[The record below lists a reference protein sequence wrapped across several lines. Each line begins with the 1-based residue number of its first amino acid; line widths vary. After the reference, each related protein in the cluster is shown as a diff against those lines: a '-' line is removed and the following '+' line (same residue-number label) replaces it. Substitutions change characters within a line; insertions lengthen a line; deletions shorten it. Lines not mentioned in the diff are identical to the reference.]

1 MKNIGNFIN
10 EALSYHYN
18 GLTTLHFESVAAAF
32 LYKFELAGQISDGK
46 YENSRPSNHWIWVTN
61 TKIVV
66 DGSSF
71 YSETDERGER
81 PYYFRHRLK
90 NYNLREWP
98 GYITSEKDSW
108 AERVLAYGKLGA
120 TLESKEPFI
129 NNTINDDWFDNVDRL
144 AEEWYDAVKN
154 NIEFKDIEYKAY
166 IKQYIDK
173 IDSNINNEKV
183 YKKFCETEYTIND
196 LKNDLRSMA
205 ETVNTPESEK

>member
-1 MKNIGNFIN
+1 MKNIDNFIN

-18 GLTTLHFESVAAAF
+18 GLTTLHFENVAAAF
-32 LYKFELAGQISDGK
+32 LYKFELSGQISDGK

-71 YSETDERGER
+71 YTETDERGEH

-90 NYNLREWP
+90 SYNLREWP
-98 GYITSEKDSW
+98 NYINSGKDTW

-120 TLESKEPFI
+120 ALESKEPFI
-129 NNTINDDWFDNVDRL
+129 NNTINDDWFDYVDGL
-144 AEEWYDAVKN
+144 AEKWYDAAKN
-154 NIEFKDIEYKAY
+154 NMEFKDIEYKDYA
-166 IKQYIDK
+166 KQYIDK

-183 YKKFCETEYTIND
+183 YKKFCETEYTMND

-205 ETVNTPESEK
+205 ETVNTPQNEK

>member
-1 MKNIGNFIN
+1 MKNIDNFIN

-32 LYKFELAGQISDGK
+32 LYKFELSGQISDGK

-61 TKIVV
+61 AKIVV

-71 YSETDERGER
+71 YTETDERGEH

-98 GYITSEKDSW
+98 NYINSGKDTW

-120 TLESKEPFI
+120 ALESKEPFI
-129 NNTINDDWFDNVDRL
+129 NNSINDDWFDNVDRL
-144 AEEWYDAVKN
+144 AEAWYDAAKEN
-154 NIEFKDIEYKAY
+154 KEFKDIEYKDY
-166 IKQYIDK
+166 IKQFIDK

-183 YKKFCETEYTIND
+183 YKKFCETEYTMND

-205 ETVNTPESEK
+205 ETVNTPENEK